1 MNQTY
6 KVTSTIKKKKV
17 MNVLLYNSYN
27 LFFPQYLN
35 TERSTYQL
43 FCNTALR
50 ALLHQLKAY
59 YGQKCLC
66 FVLFLVGNNQN
77 GIFFF
82 VLFSRMKQSA
92 GNTQNRVWIL
102 SSSLPLHEWTELLT
116 LQKRSITLGNEMLVL
131 HKQQPARSELWL
143 LPLGEVGWVGKS
155 CKPLEKLIEFSVT
168 TAKRDWTEPVHP
180 ISGLGVGYFRV
191 NPKTKGSIQFP
202 QGTP

>member
-77 GIFFF
+77 GNGIFFF
-82 VLFSRMKQSA
+82 
-92 GNTQNRVWIL
+92 L
-102 SSSLPLHEWTELLT
+102 SCF
-116 LQKRSITLGNEMLVL
+116 LG
-131 HKQQPARSELWL
+131 
-143 LPLGEVGWVGKS
+143 
-155 CKPLEKLIEFSVT
+155 
-168 TAKRDWTEPVHP
+168 
-180 ISGLGVGYFRV
+180 
-191 NPKTKGSIQFP
+191 
-202 QGTP
+202 